1 MLNRRTGGR
10 NLSHPEE
17 AQRPKDRSAVEPILR
32 VAQDDESVA
41 QDDRGGAQDDGGVAQ
56 DDRGGAPDASARP
69 SALMPVYAQFP
80 VRPVRGEG
88 SWLIDE
94 DGNHWLD
101 AYGGHAVA
109 ASGHCHPDVVRAI
122 SDQARELLFYS
133 TVVPHPARERLA
145 EKLVELCPEP
155 MARVF
160 LCNSGAEANENALHL
175 ARRHTGRETIVSVR
189 GGWHGRTAAT
199 LACTDG
205 PRYEDAARRSGIPLS
220 RKVPFNDSAALSAA
234 VDDAVAAI
242 IMEPVQGF
250 AGARDCSTQFLQTAR
265 QACDRHG
272 AVLIFD
278 EVQCGVGRCG
288 AFSTAEAFGVIPDIL
303 TFAKGLAAGLPI
315 GAVVATPA
323 LTDDL
328 IVGDL
333 GSTFGGGPVPCSAAL
348 ANIGVIERERL
359 IENAI
364 AIGEYLAR
372 ALADLGVPRVSGRG
386 LLLGL
391 HLAQPAQ
398 AIQHRLFRH
407 RILTGTATDPEVLR
421 LLPPLSFSRDEA
433 DILLRALKDVLS
445 D

>member
-1 MLNRRTGGR
+1 MLKAG
-10 NLSHPEE
+10 
-17 AQRPKDRSAVEPILR
+17 EPILR
-32 VAQDDESVA
+32 VAQDDG
-41 QDDRGGAQDDGGVAQ
+41 GGAQD
-56 DDRGGAPDASARP
+56 ASVRP
-69 SALMPVYAQFP
+69 PVHPPTRPPALMPVYAQFP
-80 VRPVRGEG
+80 VRPVRGQG

-94 DGNHWLD
+94 DGTHWLD

-109 ASGHCHPDVVRAI
+109 ATGHSHPDVVRAI
-122 SDQARELLFYS
+122 TEQARELLFYS

-145 EKLVELCPEP
+145 ERLVELCPEP
-155 MARVF
+155 LARVF

-175 ARRHTGRETIVSVR
+175 ARRHTGRETIVSLR

-205 PRYEDAARRSGIPLS
+205 ARYEAAARRSGMPLS

-234 VDDAVAAI
+234 VDDTVAAI

-250 AGARDCSTQFLQTAR
+250 AGARECSTEFLRTAR
-265 QACDRHG
+265 QVCDRDG

-288 AFSTAEAFGVIPDIL
+288 AFSAAEAFGVTPDIL

-315 GAVVATPA
+315 GAVVATPE

-328 IVGDL
+328 VVGEL
-333 GSTFGGGPVPCSAAL
+333 GSTFGGGPVPCAAAL
-348 ANIGVIERERL
+348 ANIEVIERERL

-364 AIGEYLAR
+364 AIGEYLAC
-372 ALADLGVPRVSGRG
+372 ALVDLGVPRVTGRG

-391 HLAQPAQ
+391 HLERPAQ
-398 AIQHRLFRH
+398 AIQHRLFSH

-433 DILLRALKDVLS
+433 DILLMAVKDVLS